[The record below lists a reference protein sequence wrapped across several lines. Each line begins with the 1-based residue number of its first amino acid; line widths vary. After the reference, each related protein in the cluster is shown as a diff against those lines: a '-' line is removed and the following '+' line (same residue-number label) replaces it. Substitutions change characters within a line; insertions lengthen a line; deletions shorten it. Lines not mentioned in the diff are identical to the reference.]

1 MRIRN
6 LLGLSDRKKDVEKR
20 ADAVKKD
27 SPQPKQDK
35 IPAAVQDL
43 CCGSCGGHG
52 HADKKGSHG

>member
-6 LLGLSDRKKDVEKR
+6 LLGLGDGKKDVEKR
-20 ADAVKKD
+20 DGAVKKD
-27 SPQPKQDK
+27 SPQPKQEK

-52 HADKKGSHG
+52 HTDKKGSHG